1 MRQSNQAQH
10 DQPQTA
16 RPTHRSAQ
24 PTTRATSKGAFDE
37 NTTGVLMVA
46 SSQGWDD
53 RGPAGGGE
61 SNKGGKPCARTC
73 SERPTSHATTGQTP
87 SRKRSARACFVLL
100 VCFACLFLS
109 VVLQQNGSASSRWE
123 SAQSRVPNRAPYCPV
138 ESPAALRAA
147 ADSVESP
154 AALGSS

>member
-61 SNKGGKPCARTC
+61 SNKGGNPAQELAVKDRRVMQRLAKHQAGKGARGRVLFC
-73 SERPTSHATTGQTP
+73 L
-87 SRKRSARACFVLL
+87 FVLP
-100 VCFACLFLS
+100 VCFCLLFCNRTAAQA
-109 VVLQQNGSASSRWE
+109 VVGKARKAASRTAPHTVPSSR
-123 SAQSRVPNRAPYCPV
+123 RRP
-138 ESPAALRAA
+138 
-147 ADSVESP
+147 
-154 AALGSS
+154 

>member
-100 VCFACLFLS
+100 VFVLPVCFCLLFCNRTAAQA
-109 VVLQQNGSASSRWE
+109 VVGKARKAASRTAPHTVPSSR
-123 SAQSRVPNRAPYCPV
+123 RRP
-138 ESPAALRAA
+138 
-147 ADSVESP
+147 
-154 AALGSS
+154 